1 MKLSGRVVADVFTG
15 CGEQLRQARN
25 AAGLSIETVSN
36 RSKMPVRV
44 IQAIEDENWDTLGA
58 EVFIRGQLRSYAR
71 LLDVDLEPQLQQGG
85 HVAATTL
92 PPLVSHAHTPPLRRM
107 VEQLG
112 RRAVYIALTV
122 VIVAPVIFASRSHLG
137 GGGSSSTVKSLD
149 NYPVPAQ
156 PVADKSAPA
165 PAAAQR
171 TPVIASMA
179 SITPPAATAAP
190 ALELVFSGDSWVQVY
205 AVDGSTLEKGL
216 LTSGERRRYESGQV
230 GRVVLGNSSAAQV
243 IQDGKPVDLTAFS
256 RANVARFTLSSD
268 GSLAPVV
275 D

>member
-1 MKLSGRVVADVFTG
+1 MKLSGHVVADVFTG

-44 IQAIEDENWDTLGA
+44 IEALEAENWESLGA
-58 EVFIRGQLRSYAR
+58 EVFVRGQLRSYAR
-71 LLDVDLEPQLQQGG
+71 LLGVDLEPQLQQR

-107 VEQLG
+107 AEQAG

-137 GGGSSSTVKSLD
+137 GGSAGTVKSLD
-149 NYPVPAQ
+149 NYPVPEQ
-156 PVADKSAPA
+156 PAAETTAPA
-165 PAAAQR
+165 PAQR

-190 ALELVFSGDSWVQVY
+190 ALELVFSGDSWVQVH
-205 AVDGSTLEKGL
+205 AADGSTLEMGNLK
-216 LTSGERRRYESGQV
+216 SGERRSYQAGQV

-243 IQDGKPVDLTAFS
+243 LQAGQPVDLSAFS

>member
-1 MKLSGRVVADVFTG
+1 MKLSGHVVADVFTG

-44 IQAIEDENWDTLGA
+44 IEAIEAENWESLGA

-71 LLDVDLEPQLQQGG
+71 LLGVDLEPQLQQG

-107 VEQLG
+107 AEQAG

-137 GGGSSSTVKSLD
+137 GGSATVKSLD
-149 NYPVPAQ
+149 NYPVPEQ
-156 PVADKSAPA
+156 PAAEAPA
-165 PAAAQR
+165 STQR

-179 SITPPAATAAP
+179 SITPPAVTTAP

-205 AVDGSTLEKGL
+205 AADGSTLEKGL
-216 LTSGERRRYESGQV
+216 LTSGERRSFQAGQV

-243 IQDGKPVDLTAFS
+243 LQAGNPVDLTAFS